1 MNDFLTSV
9 INAVGQSEKAWCRYI
24 TANDT
29 GQTGGHQSGFYVP
42 KCAAPLLFD
51 EPGHKGENKERK
63 VKIKWQDDF
72 FTDSCLKYYGQGT
85 RNEYRITRFGR
96 SFPFLEDEY
105 IGSLLVLVRLSE
117 DDYKAFILSRDEDI
131 DDFHAY
137 FNLSPNETNK
147 LIDTNAVNPDKRLE
161 VLLEEC
167 IVDMND
173 FPTTVQMSCLAREK
187 YNSANSVGLRD
198 FRNDPDKLLLSW
210 TDAEYRLFK
219 LIEDKVYADRIRQS
233 FQSVDEFVK
242 IANEVLNRRKSRAG
256 KSLEHHL
263 SDIFTKNELIFE
275 EQGLTEG
282 KKRPDFL
289 FPNSACYHDFEFPA
303 QDLVVLGAKT
313 TCKDRWRQV
322 LSEADRV
329 EHKYLFTLQQGI
341 SLAQL
346 KEMSEARLTL
356 VVPRMYVS
364 SFPKPYQNDLK
375 DLASFI
381 RIVKDKQA
389 NMPKHYMIGR

>member
-1 MNDFLTSV
+1 MNELLTTV

-42 KCAAPLLFD
+42 KCAAPLLFN
-51 EPGHKGENKERK
+51 EPGRKGENKERM
-63 VKIKWQDDF
+63 VKIRWQDDF
-72 FTDSCLKYYGQGT
+72 CTESCLKYYGQGT

-105 IGSLLVLVRLSE
+105 IGSLLVLIRLSD
-117 DDYKAFILSRDEDI
+117 DDYEGFILSRDEDI

-147 LIDTNAVNPDKRLE
+147 LIDPDGVNPDKRLE
-161 VLLEEC
+161 VLLHGC
-167 IVDMND
+167 IMDMND
-173 FPTTVQMSCLAREK
+173 FPTTAQMSCLAREK

-198 FRNDPDKLLLSW
+198 FSDNPDKLLLSW

-219 LIEDKVYADRIRQS
+219 LVENKMYADRIRQS

-242 IANEVLNRRKSRAG
+242 VANEVLNRRKSRAG

-263 SDIFTKNELIFE
+263 SDIFTKNDLIFE

-289 FPNSACYHDFEFPA
+289 FPNSTCYHDFEFPA

-329 EHKYLFTLQQGI
+329 DRKYLFTLQQGI
-341 SLAQL
+341 SSAQL
-346 KEMSEARLTL
+346 KEMSESGLTL
-356 VVPRMYVS
+356 VVPRMYIS
-364 SFPKPYQNDLK
+364 SFPKQYQNDLK
-375 DLASFI
+375 DLATFI
-381 RIVKDKQA
+381 RIVRDKQA
-389 NMPKHYMIGR
+389 NMPGYYTIGS